1 MKILKIV
8 NALSIAIAL
17 PILAGAAQHRFIVEF
32 STEPAAVFAGR
43 NFGERKE
50 SLARPEVKVQ
60 RDKIRAE
67 QDAAISQIQQLGGRV
82 VARTATTSNTATVDL
97 PEENAAKLSSIPGVK
112 AYHKERK
119 YKVALDQAN
128 IVHKFPQAYS
138 QVGGSRNA
146 GAGIKIAVIDTG
158 IDITQPAFSDTGF
171 TAPAGFPVAG
181 TSSDLKYTNN
191 KVIVARSY
199 VSLLNAPSGTGEP
212 AEFDFSASDEQGH
225 GTITSDCAGGGPTV
239 TTTATFT
246 GGAPG
251 AYLGNYKVFG
261 TPGTASDFAD
271 NEGAIL
277 QAIEDAE
284 SDKMDVINFS
294 LGGFPPIPAAT
305 DSVAQ
310 ALNGAVSAGLV
321 VAAAAGNDGNGLEIP
336 LFYISA
342 DNSAPTIPE
351 LVSSDGA
358 QNVIQ
363 VGASSNQRAF
373 GPGLIVGSAQFLLD
387 TEYAVTTD
395 VNNNNLVYNNAPII
409 DVTTIDGTGQACNSL
424 PAGSLK
430 GAIGLVT
437 LNGFDPNQDTCDPD
451 TKFDN
456 MLAAGALAGV
466 VSDNFPEDFEDI
478 FSYYGGILQY
488 QFFSNTNLPGGFITY
503 YDGQLL
509 RQQLASLSGST
520 ATMNFNTLAVP
531 LSSDRVAFLSS
542 RGPNADFE
550 IKPDLVAV
558 GEDLL
563 TATQTINPCDPTQV
577 SGCFYDSSGTY
588 YPANGTSGATP
599 LVAGAA
605 ALLKGARPG
614 LTALQYRS
622 LIINSAAPIHDV
634 VNGGLAHVFDAGS
647 GLLDVNAALN
657 AEAALV
663 PASLGFGSGDGSGT
677 LTKSFTVTNIGSAA
691 DTFGLTVVPGG
702 PACSQAFAPHV
713 DQTSLNLG
721 PGQAA
726 TVNVS
731 IAGGAISAACGYE
744 GAIHIQG
751 NNTATDTHLVYW
763 FGIPNT
769 SPYLLTDMG
778 SDTADTHGQTIPAA
792 LIFRITD
799 ASGIYMGNILP
810 QVTVTY
816 SGSFD
821 SNGNPVNNGNAS
833 VSKVYKY
840 DQYSP
845 GTIATDV
852 KVSTRTN
859 LFDDFTV
866 TVNDPNNPNNPLVLD
881 FFIFTQ

>member
-1 MKILKIV
+1 MKSVKIV
-8 NALSIAIAL
+8 NVLAIAIAL

-32 STEPAAVFAGR
+32 STEPAAVFAAR

-50 SLARPEVKVQ
+50 SLARPEVKAH

-82 VARTATTSNTATVDL
+82 VARTATTSNSAIVDL
-97 PEENAAKLSSIPGVK
+97 PEENAAKLSAIPGVK

-119 YKVALDQAN
+119 FKVALDQAN

-138 QVGGSRNA
+138 QVGGPANA

-158 IDITQPAFSDTGF
+158 IDITQPAFSDSGF

-181 TSSDLKYTNN
+181 ASSDLKYTNN

-199 VSLLNAPSGTGEP
+199 VNLLNPPSGTGEP

-239 TTTATFT
+239 TTSVTFT

-277 QAIEDAE
+277 QAIEDVV
-284 SDKMDVINFS
+284 SDGMDVINFS
-294 LGGFPPIPAAT
+294 LGGFPPIPATT

-310 ALNGAVSAGLV
+310 ALNNAVKSGVV

-336 LFYISA
+336 LFYDSA
-342 DNSAPTIPE
+342 DLAAPTIPE
-351 LVSSDGA
+351 LISTDGA

-373 GPGLIVGSAQFLLD
+373 GPDLIVGPSQFLLD

-395 VNNNNLVYNNAPII
+395 LNNNNLVYSNAPII
-409 DVTTIDGTGQACNSL
+409 DVATIDGTGQACNTL

-451 TKFDN
+451 QKFDN
-456 MLAAGALAGV
+456 MLAAGAVAGV
-466 VSDNFPEDFEDI
+466 ISDNFPEDFEDI
-478 FSYYGGILQY
+478 FDYYGAIVGY
-488 QFFSNTNLPGGFITY
+488 QFLSNTNLPGGFITY
-503 YDGQLL
+503 YDGTLL
-509 RQQLASLSGST
+509 RQQLAAQSGNT
-520 ATMNFNTLAVP
+520 ATMDFNTYAVP

-558 GEDLL
+558 GEDLF
-563 TATQTINPCDPTQV
+563 TATQTVNPCDPTQV
-577 SGCFYDSSGTY
+577 SGCFYDPSGTY

-622 LIINSAAPIHDV
+622 LIVNSAGPIHDV
-634 VNGGLAHVFDAGS
+634 VNGGLARVFDAGS
-647 GLLDVNAALN
+647 GILDVNAALN
-657 AEAALV
+657 AEAVLV
-663 PASLGFGSGDGSGT
+663 PASLSFGTGDGSTT

-691 DTFGLTVVPGG
+691 DTFKVIVTPRDPGFT
-702 PACSQAFAPHV
+702 PNV

-721 PGQAA
+721 PGQSA

-731 IAGGAISAACGYE
+731 VPGGVVGSGEYE

-751 NNTATDTHLVYW
+751 NNTATDTHLMYW
-763 FGIPNT
+763 FGVPSST
-769 SPYLLTDMG
+769 PYLLTDMG

-792 LIFRITD
+792 VIFRITD
-799 ASGIYMGNILP
+799 GSGIYMSNILS

-816 SGSFD
+816 NGSYD
-821 SNGNPVNNGNAS
+821 SNGNAVKNGNAS
-833 VSKVYKY
+833 VGKVYKY

-845 GTIATDV
+845 GTIAADV
-852 KVSTRTN
+852 KVSTRVN

-866 TVNDPNNPNNPLVLD
+866 TIGDPNNPTLSLD